1 MDSGVDVAGGISV
14 LDAGEAGEAGVV
26 DAGSAGTKVG
36 VTVMTVLEVRSPP
49 DSGQFISNARG

>member
-1 MDSGVDVAGGISV
+1 VDSGVDVAGGISV

-26 DAGSAGTKVG
+26 DTGSARTKVG

-49 DSGQFISNARG
+49 DPGQFISNARC